1 MISRLTIPF
10 NKETSVRQI
19 EESSKNKHSFSWDK
33 VRILLEDEIL
43 TETNTRVKPK
53 GIRCTDY
60 GIELVIE

>member
-10 NKETSVRQI
+10 NKDTTVREI
-19 EESSKNKHSFSWDK
+19 EELNNTKLSFSWEK

-43 TETNTRVKPK
+43 TETNTRVKSK
-53 GIRCTDY
+53 AIRCTDQ